1 VEKKYLLTK
10 EQYNQLL
17 NRIEPFMLRDK
28 YGLHTIC
35 NIYFDTDNY
44 DLIRISSERPIYKE
58 KLRLRSY
65 GIPSEEDTVFL
76 EIKKKYKGTVYK
88 RRISLR
94 LKDAVNY
101 LEHGIKPCCDN
112 QILHEIDYFIDYY
125 KPSGKVFIAYDRTAF
140 YGREDASI
148 RITFDQNI
156 RSRTYDLDLSK
167 GDYGQPLIQTPY
179 YLMEIKVPLA
189 MPLWLVHIM
198 SDLNIYPVS
207 FSKYGNIY
215 KQELI
220 QLSAYPHAIYQD
232 ILMS

>member
-35 NIYFDTDNY
+35 NIYYDTDNY

-167 GDYGQPLIQTPY
+167 GDTDSPSSRLLI
-179 YLMEIKVPLA
+179 I
-189 MPLWLVHIM
+189 
-198 SDLNIYPVS
+198 
-207 FSKYGNIY
+207 
-215 KQELI
+215 
-220 QLSAYPHAIYQD
+220 
-232 ILMS
+232 